1 MKKVYNSNGNYY
13 KIYNKDCLIQMKKIK
28 DKSIDLILCDLPYGT
43 TACSWDTV
51 IPFKKLWKQ
60 YKRIIKDNG
69 AIVLFGS
76 EPFSSYL
83 RMSNLK
89 WYKYDW
95 VWEKHK
101 PSNFALARKQPM
113 KYHEN
118 ICVFYNKQAN
128 YYPQMIKRDSERVKQ
143 GQKNNNKHTSVNKGE
158 LNSLKTIQDD
168 FFKYNTDLKLPS
180 TVLNFNGVQSNSR
193 DKTIHPTQKPVAL
206 LEYLIKTYTNEN
218 ETVLDNTMGSGSTG
232 VACINTK
239 RNFIGI
245 ELEKKYY
252 KIAKK
257 RLEENTIS
265 LF

>member
-43 TACSWDTV
+43 TDCSWDTV

-60 YKRIIKDNG
+60 YKRIIKDYR

-95 VWEKHK
+95 IWYKNKITGFTHSKNMPLKDFEIISVFSNGVINHDNLTDKRMIYNPQGLIYKPKQKKKKTYTEDSFIKDR
-101 PSNFALARKQPM
+101 PSNRD
-113 KYHEN
+113 YVCEY
-118 ICVFYNKQAN
+118 IN
-128 YYPQMIKRDSERVKQ
+128 YPKM
-143 GQKNNNKHTSVNKGE
+143 H
-158 LNSLKTIQDD
+158 
-168 FFKYNTDLKLPS
+168 
-180 TVLNFNGVQSNSR
+180 LNFNYDYDNV
-193 DKTIHPTQKPVAL
+193 HPTQKPVEL
-206 LEYLIKTYTNEN
+206 LEYLIKTYSNEN
-218 ETVLDNTMGSGSTG
+218 DLVLDNTMGSGSTG

-257 RLEENTIS
+257 RLSDNTIS